1 MTGNQGGMR
10 CLTGGIVLSMLP
22 ALACAEQGASGHL
35 NILYWQ
41 APTILNPYLS
51 SGPKDIEPASLVLE
65 PLARYDETGTLTPW
79 LAADIPTL
87 ENGGISEGLTS
98 ITWTLRPGLTWSD
111 GTNVTAQDVVFT
123 AKYCMTPDGGCQ
135 QATKFSDVT
144 SVEALD
150 DLTVRLTFAAPK
162 PFPYGPL
169 VGVETPIL
177 QKAQFEGCIGANA
190 QSCTAQNTAPIGT
203 GPFRVTEFRAGDVV
217 TFEANP
223 QYRDPDKPGFA
234 TVTIKG
240 GGDAIGAART
250 VLETGEMD
258 YAWNL
263 QVDPAILDK
272 MAAGGTGQ
280 IIRSFGTPVERL
292 MINRTDPS
300 PSLGDLRSTRDGGA
314 HPFLTDPAVLG
325 ALSIAIDRSVV
336 AELGYGAAGKP
347 TCDILPAPAIYASSA
362 NDACLTQDLDRAR
375 QMLEDA
381 GWVDSD
387 GDGVREKDGGRLS
400 VLFQTSTNPV
410 RQDTQALLKSWWA
423 EIGIETELRQIDPS
437 VFFGGD
443 PGSPD
448 TFQKFYADIQM
459 FTNFFPGTDP
469 EAYLN
474 NWTCKSIP
482 TPANNWLGFNIPRYC
497 DPEYD
502 ALAAQLAQT
511 ADLKDRAALA
521 RRMNDML
528 MQAGALIPLVH
539 RGDVSAISNTLQ
551 GVKMNSW
558 DSELWNIADWTRADE
573 PR

>member
-1 MTGNQGGMR
+1 MGKKKSGWGLAT
-10 CLTGGIVLSMLP
+10 GIVLSMLP
-22 ALACAEQGASGHL
+22 TTTLAERGASGHL

-65 PLARYDETGTLTPW
+65 PLARYDETGSMVPW
-79 LAADIPTL
+79 LATDIPTL
-87 ENGGISEGLTS
+87 ANGGVSDDLTT
-98 ITWTLRPGLTWSD
+98 ITWTLRPDVTWSD
-111 GTNVTAQDVVFT
+111 GTNVTAHDVVFT
-123 AKYCMTPDGGCQ
+123 ANYCMTPEGGCQ
-135 QATKFSDVT
+135 QAGKFSDVT
-144 SVEALD
+144 EIKILD
-150 DLTVRLTFAAPK
+150 ELTVRLTFAAPK

-177 QKAQFEGCIGANA
+177 QKAQFSDCIGAGA
-190 QSCTAQNTAPIGT
+190 QSCTTKNTAPIGT
-203 GPFRVTEFRAGDVV
+203 GPFRVAEFRAGDVV

-223 QYRDPDKPGFA
+223 YYRDPNKPGFA

-240 GGDAIGAART
+240 GGDAISAARA
-250 VLETGEMD
+250 VLDTGEMD

-263 QVDPAILDK
+263 QVDPDILNA
-272 MAAGGTGQ
+272 MTEGGKGQ

-300 PSLGDLRSTRDGGA
+300 PTLGKLRSTRAGGA
-314 HPFLTDPAVLG
+314 HPFLTDLAVLN
-325 ALSIAIDRSVV
+325 ALSMAIDRKIVS
-336 AELGYGAAGKP
+336 ELGYGAAGKP

-362 NDACLTQDLDRAR
+362 NDACLTQDIESAR
-375 QMLEDA
+375 QLLNDA

-387 GDGVREKDGGRLS
+387 GDGVREKDGIRLS

-443 PGSPD
+443 PASPD

-474 NWTCKSIP
+474 NWACKNIP
-482 TPANNWLGFNIPRYC
+482 DPANNWLGFNIPRYC
-497 DPEYD
+497 DAEYD
-502 ALAAQLAQT
+502 ALAAKLART
-511 ADLKDRAALA
+511 PALEDRAVIA

-539 RGDVSAISNTLQ
+539 RGDVSAISNTLM
-551 GVKMNSW
+551 GVRMNSW
-558 DSELWNIADWTRADE
+558 DSELWNIADWTRAE
-573 PR
+573 

>member
-1 MTGNQGGMR
+1 MGDR
-10 CLTGGIVLSMLP
+10 RSVWGIAAGTIISLLP
-22 ALACAEQGASGHL
+22 VTSLAERGASGHL

-65 PLARYDETGTLTPW
+65 PLARYDETGTLVPW
-79 LAADIPTL
+79 LAADIPTRA
-87 ENGGISEGLTS
+87 NGGVTDDLTT
-98 ITWTLRPGLTWSD
+98 ITWTLRPDLTWSD
-111 GTNVTAQDVVFT
+111 GTNFTAHDVVFT
-123 AKYCMTPDGGCQ
+123 ANYCMTPDGGCQ
-135 QATKFSDVT
+135 QVGKFSDVT
-144 SVEALD
+144 TVEALD

-177 QKAQFEGCIGANA
+177 QKAQFQACLGAAA
-190 QSCTAQNTAPIGT
+190 QSCTAQNAAPIGT
-203 GPFRVTEFRAGDVV
+203 GPFRVVEFRAGDVV

-223 QYRDPDKPGFA
+223 HYRDPDKPGFA

-240 GGDAIGAART
+240 GGDAISAARA
-250 VLETGEMD
+250 VLETGEVD

-272 MAAGGTGQ
+272 MADGGKGQ

-300 PSLGDLRSTRDGGA
+300 PSLGKRRSTRAGGP
-314 HPFLTDPAVLG
+314 HPFLTDPAVL
-325 ALSIAIDRSVV
+325 AAMSAAIDRAVV
-336 AELGYGAAGKP
+336 AELGYGAAGRP

-362 NDACLTQDLDRAR
+362 NDACLTQNLDRAR
-375 QMLEDA
+375 QLLDDA

-387 GDGVREKDGGRLS
+387 GDGVREKDGVRLS

-410 RQDTQALLKSWWA
+410 RQDTQALLKSWWS

-443 PGSPD
+443 PGSRD

-474 NWTCKSIP
+474 NWTCNSIP
-482 TPANNWLGFNIPRYC
+482 EPANNWLGFNIPRYC
-497 DPEYD
+497 DADYD
-502 ALAAQLAQT
+502 ALAAKLAQT
-511 ADLKDRAALA
+511 SVLEDRAGIA

-539 RGDVSAISNTLQ
+539 RGDVSARSNTLM
-551 GVKMNSW
+551 GVRMNSW
-558 DSELWNIADWTRADE
+558 DSELWNIADWTRA
-573 PR
+573 R

>member
-1 MTGNQGGMR
+1 MGNKRSGWGLATG
-10 CLTGGIVLSMLP
+10 VALSLLP
-22 ALACAEQGASGHL
+22 AATLAERGAAGHL

-65 PLARYDETGTLTPW
+65 PLARYDETGNLVPW

-87 ENGGISEGLTS
+87 ANGGISDDLTT
-98 ITWTLRPGLTWSD
+98 ITWRLRPDLTWSD
-111 GTNVTAQDVVFT
+111 GMNFTAHDVVFT
-123 AKYCMTPDGGCQ
+123 ANYCISSDGGCQ
-135 QATKFSDVT
+135 QAGKFSDVT
-144 SVEALD
+144 RVEAMD

-177 QKAQFEGCIGANA
+177 QKAQFEACMGAGA

-203 GPFRVTEFRAGDVV
+203 GPFQVTDFRAGDVV

-223 QYRDPDKPGFA
+223 RYRDPEKPGFA

-240 GGDAIGAART
+240 GGDAISAARA

-263 QVDPAILDK
+263 QVDPEILNT
-272 MAAGGTGQ
+272 MADGGTGQ

-292 MINRTDPS
+292 MINRTNPA
-300 PSLGDLRSTRDGGA
+300 PSLGDLRSTLKGGP
-314 HPFLTDPAVLG
+314 HPFLTDPAVL
-325 ALSIAIDRSVV
+325 AAMSLAIDRTVV

-347 TCDILPAPAIYASSA
+347 ICDILPAPAIYASSA
-362 NDACLTQDLDRAR
+362 NDTCLTQDIDRAR
-375 QMLEDA
+375 HLLDDA
-381 GWVDSD
+381 GWIDSD
-387 GDGVREKDGGRLS
+387 GDGVREKDGVRLS

-423 EIGIETELRQIDPS
+423 GIGIETELRHIDPS

-482 TPANNWLGFNIPRYC
+482 APANNWLGFNIPRYC
-497 DPEYD
+497 NADYD
-502 ALAAQLAQT
+502 ALAAELAQT
-511 ADLKDRAALA
+511 SALEERAVIA

-539 RGDVSAISNTLQ
+539 RGDVSAISNTLK
-551 GVKMNSW
+551 GVRMNSW
-558 DSELWNIADWTRADE
+558 DSELWNIADWTRAK
-573 PR
+573 